1 MKNVIEVKPFKNGG
15 SNAVRIPASFKIE
28 NGVVYMTIDEES
40 GDITISSR
48 SPKPFAK
55 LFKLLDE
62 IGPITEDE
70 WNLERDN
77 EIAPWPE
84 RDSLRE
90 LEEHFK

>member
-15 SNAVRIPASFKIE
+15 SNAIRIPASFKIE
-28 NGVVYMTIDEES
+28 NGVVYMTIDEAS
-40 GDITISSR
+40 GDITISNR

-55 LFKLLDE
+55 LFNLLDE
-62 IGPITEDE
+62 IGPISEAE

-77 EIAPWPE
+77 EIEPWPD
-84 RDSLRE
+84 RDSMRE